1 MLLNGINGITETF
14 IQSVMSIQ
22 QTTQKILFVLTSHDI
37 FPNGHPTGWCL
48 PEAAHPYCV
57 LENHF
62 TIEWASP
69 KGGHAPLDPS
79 SVENFKDDVE
89 CKQFLSDNKAKQG
102 YENTKKLTDINVN
115 DYVALVYVGGHGPC
129 FDLSE
134 DKTSIKLAEEFWK
147 QGKLVSA
154 VCHGPAAL
162 GRKATSFSN
171 EEEEQI
177 KLTDAIPF
185 LVETRLKELGAN
197 YEKND
202 KPWGA
207 YVTVDGQLILGANPA
222 SAHDF
227 GLAILNALNKK

>member
-1 MLLNGINGITETF
+1 MATKK
-14 IQSVMSIQ
+14 
-22 QTTQKILFVLTSHDI
+22 KILFVLTSHDK
-37 FPNGHPTGWCL
+37 FPNGHPTGWYL
-48 PEAAHPYCV
+48 PEAAHPYYV

-69 KGGHAPLDPS
+69 NGGKAPLDPS
-79 SVENFKDDVE
+79 SVENFKDDAE
-89 CKQFLSDNKAKQG
+89 CKQFLSDDKAKHG
-102 YENTKKLTDINVN
+102 YENTQKLTDVNVN

-129 FDLSE
+129 FDLPE
-134 DKTSIKLAEEFWK
+134 DKTNVKLAEEFWK
-147 QGKLVSA
+147 QGKIISA

-162 GRKATSFSN
+162 VNVKDENGKSIFSGRKATSFSN

-185 LVETRLKELGAN
+185 LVETRLKELGAH

-227 GLAILNALNKK
+227 GVAILNALAKK